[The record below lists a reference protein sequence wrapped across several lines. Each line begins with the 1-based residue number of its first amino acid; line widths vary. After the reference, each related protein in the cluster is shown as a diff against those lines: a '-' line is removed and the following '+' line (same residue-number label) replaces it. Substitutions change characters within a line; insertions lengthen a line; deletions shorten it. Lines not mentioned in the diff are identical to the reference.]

1 MLSDHGNGKDD
12 LELAKTIAEKLKE
25 SDQPVFLDTIGWVY
39 YKLGDSA
46 KAIVY
51 LDQVVEKMPEVN
63 VFNFHLGMAY
73 KLSGDKTQAKIYLEK
88 SLADKKEFKQK
99 ELAEAALKEL

>member
-1 MLSDHGNGKDD
+1 
-12 LELAKTIAEKLKE
+12 
-25 SDQPVFLDTIGWVY
+25 
-39 YKLGDSA
+39 
-46 KAIVY
+46 
-51 LDQVVEKMPEVN
+51 MPEVN
-63 VFNFHLGMAY
+63 VFNYHLGMAY